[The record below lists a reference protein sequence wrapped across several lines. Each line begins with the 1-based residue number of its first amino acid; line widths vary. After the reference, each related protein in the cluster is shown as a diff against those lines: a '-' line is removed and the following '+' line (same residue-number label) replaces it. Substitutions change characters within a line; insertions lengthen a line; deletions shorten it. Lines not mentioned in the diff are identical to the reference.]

1 MLSMKNVIMKDLW
14 KKFEEDGLTHSSIH
28 HLMAISHLLK
38 ENGYAR
44 GIDISKHLQ
53 ISRSSVS
60 ITINKLISKGF
71 VEEDQNKFY
80 HFTEKGEKLIN
91 AVLSK
96 RRILLIF
103 FRDVLGLPQEIAEE
117 DACKIEHLLTKETGE
132 KLMNFIG
139 YFLSDDPA
147 AKRFKERYRNFI
159 YQCEN
164 MEDCKICEIQCYL
177 AGKEHL

>member
-1 MLSMKNVIMKDLW
+1 MKDLW
-14 KKFEEDGLTHSSIH
+14 KKFEENGLTHSSIH
-28 HLMAISHLLK
+28 HLMAIYSLLK

-44 GIDISKHLQ
+44 GIDIANHLH

-60 ITINKLISKGF
+60 ITVNKLVAKGF

-96 RRILLIF
+96 RRILRMF
-103 FRDVLGLPQEIAEE
+103 FRDVLRLPEETAEE

-132 KLMNFIG
+132 TLMNFVG
-139 YFLSDDPA
+139 FFLSDDPVA
-147 AKRFKERYRNFI
+147 QDFKKHYKSFV
-159 YQCEN
+159 YKCDKKS
-164 MEDCKICEIQCYL
+164 DCKICEMNCYL
-177 AGKEHL
+177 AGNEHF

>member
-1 MLSMKNVIMKDLW
+1 MKDVW

-28 HLMAISHLLK
+28 HLMAIYNLLK

-44 GIDISKHLQ
+44 GIDIANHLH

-60 ITINKLISKGF
+60 VTINKLIAKGF

-80 HFTEKGEKLIN
+80 HFTGKGEKLIN

-96 RRILLIF
+96 RRILHMF
-103 FRDVLGLPQEIAEE
+103 FREVLNLPEETAEE
-117 DACKIEHLLTKETGE
+117 DACKIEHLLTQETGE

-139 YFLSDDPA
+139 FFLSDEPV
-147 AKRFKERYRNFI
+147 AKNFKDHYKEFI
-159 YQCEN
+159 YECSTVDE
-164 MEDCKICEIQCYL
+164 CEICANKCYL
-177 AGKEHL
+177 AGKKHP

>member
-1 MLSMKNVIMKDLW
+1 MKDLW

-28 HLMAISHLLK
+28 HLMAIFHLLK

-44 GIDISKHLQ
+44 GVDIAKHLQ

-60 ITINKLISKGF
+60 ITISKLISKGF

-80 HFTEKGEKLIN
+80 HFTAKGEKLIN

-96 RRILLIF
+96 RRILRMF
-103 FRDVLGLPQEIAEE
+103 FRDVLGLSEDIAEE
-117 DACKIEHLLTKETGE
+117 DACKIEHLLSQATGE

-139 YFLSDDPA
+139 FFLSEEPVALNFRDHY
-147 AKRFKERYRNFI
+147 KKFI
-159 YQCEN
+159 YQCDDF
-164 MEDCKICEIQCYL
+164 EDCKICEMKCYL

>member
-1 MLSMKNVIMKDLW
+1 MKDVW
-14 KKFEEDGLTHSSIH
+14 KKFEEDGLTHSSVH
-28 HLMAISHLLK
+28 HLMAIYNLLK

-44 GIDISKHLQ
+44 GIDIANHLH

-60 ITINKLISKGF
+60 ITISKLITKGF

-96 RRILLIF
+96 RRILQMF
-103 FRDVLGLPQEIAEE
+103 FREVLNLSEETAEE
-117 DACKIEHLLTKETGE
+117 DACKIEHLLTQETGE

-139 YFLSDDPA
+139 FYQSDEPA
-147 AKRFKERYRNFI
+147 ARAFKNRYQKFV
-159 YQCEN
+159 YECSKVD
-164 MEDCKICEIQCYL
+164 DCKICEIKCYL
-177 AGKEHL
+177 AGKEHP